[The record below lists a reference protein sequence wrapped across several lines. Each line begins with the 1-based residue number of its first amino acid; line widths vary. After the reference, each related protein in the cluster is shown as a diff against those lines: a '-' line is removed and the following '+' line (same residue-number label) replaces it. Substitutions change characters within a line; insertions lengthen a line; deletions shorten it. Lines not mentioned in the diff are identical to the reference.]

1 MSFNISFINVANIQP
16 ALGERAWSYQL
27 FLRHMPQ
34 VWTQIIRAVPNFH
47 SCQIQMAVGMF
58 LFRYGIKFSSL
69 YLPCHFP
76 IPSSSGAAQ
85 PLLLQSAVSTKG
97 LRRQKHWAWMLHM
110 AWILW
115 VVPWRAW
122 VFSWCLWML
131 VETSCRDLML
141 PSPTHHS
148 FNKYPLMSTT
158 RQLLRKALVVTKNS
172 KGFTPMGGFLGNWS
186 LKEEWGNW
194 ISRKTM
200 PHSSRLWVKVKS
212 KYMKI
217 IPIMWFS

>member
-1 MSFNISFINVANIQP
+1 MSFNISFINVANIRP
-16 ALGERAWSYQL
+16 ALGERTWSYQL

-47 SCQIQMAVGMF
+47 SYQIQMAVGMF

-158 RQLLRKALVVTKNS
+158 CQLLRKARWWLRIAKVLH
-172 KGFTPMGGFLGNWS
+172 PWEDFL
-186 LKEEWGNW
+186 ETE
-194 ISRKTM
+194 
-200 PHSSRLWVKVKS
+200 V
-212 KYMKI
+212 
-217 IPIMWFS
+217 